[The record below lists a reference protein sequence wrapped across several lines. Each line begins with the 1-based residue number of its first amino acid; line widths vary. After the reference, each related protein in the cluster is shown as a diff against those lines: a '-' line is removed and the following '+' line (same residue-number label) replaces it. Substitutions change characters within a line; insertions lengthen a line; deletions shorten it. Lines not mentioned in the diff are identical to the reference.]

1 MRAPHTDY
9 RGLSHQTAA
18 ARLRTDGPNELPR
31 ASQRHLLAV
40 LADVLREPMLALLLA
55 AGVVY
60 LLLGDRLE
68 AGALLVFA
76 CLSVGITV
84 VQERR
89 SERVLE
95 ALRDISSPR
104 ARVVRDGEVQRVAGR
119 EVVRGDLLLLAEGDR
134 IPADA
139 LLLSGEGLLADESLL
154 TGESVPVAKTPG
166 SDRMFAGALLVRG
179 EGLARV
185 LATGQHSAIGR
196 IGRSLERIET
206 ATPRLQAQTRRL
218 VQMLGAAGM
227 LVSVLALLLHG
238 LLRGDWLQALLSAIA
253 LGMSMLPEE
262 LPVVLAV
269 FTAMGA
275 WRISQ
280 ARVLTRRAAA
290 IETLGAASVLC
301 SDKTGTLTE
310 NRMSIVET
318 WVAPGGDLARL
329 LQAGRLA
336 SADKP
341 VDPMERAFVARV
353 PELPVGLQPVAS
365 RGPRARRPLMLR
377 LWVEGAQLWPD
388 AGARAQGAAQA
399 KQVSEEE
406 TPAAAAVGTL
416 RLVCKGAPEAVL
428 ALCRA
433 PDGADTLANR
443 EAALAAAADMAGRG
457 LRVLAVAEALDL
469 PVAYAPPAVPGS
481 GDAAPAIDALLDQPP
496 PLRLLGLV
504 ALADPLRAD
513 VPAAIAQ
520 CRSAGLRVLM
530 ITGDHPGT
538 ARAIA
543 RAAGLADGDGGP
555 PLTGDEIDRLSD
567 PALLR
572 RLKATT
578 VCARI
583 HPEQKL
589 RIVQA
594 LQAQGE
600 VVAMTGDGVNDAPAL
615 KAADIG
621 IAMGGRG
628 TDVARE
634 AAALVLLGDDFGA
647 IVAAVRLGRRIGD
660 NLRKAVRFI
669 FAVHVPVAGLAL
681 LPLLL
686 DLPAVLGPLHI
697 ALLEMVIDPVC
708 ALAFEAE
715 REEPDIM
722 ARPPR
727 AADAPLLSAGEL
739 GYALLEGALA
749 LLMCGTLLVVATQR
763 GLPADEAR
771 SLVFVTL
778 VGAIFV
784 LVAVNRRLGGGLTRA
799 LPQANRTLLVI
810 AGLVTV
816 TLATLLLWPA
826 AARLL
831 GFGRLH
837 LHDLLLA
844 LAAGAAL
851 FVVLHGLK
859 RA

>member
-1 MRAPHTDY
+1 
-9 RGLSHQTAA
+9 
-18 ARLRTDGPNELPR
+18 
-31 ASQRHLLAV
+31 
-40 LADVLREPMLALLLA
+40 
-55 AGVVY
+55 
-60 LLLGDRLE
+60 
-68 AGALLVFA
+68 
-76 CLSVGITV
+76 
-84 VQERR
+84 
-89 SERVLE
+89 
-95 ALRDISSPR
+95 
-104 ARVVRDGEVQRVAGR
+104 
-119 EVVRGDLLLLAEGDR
+119 
-134 IPADA
+134 
-139 LLLSGEGLLADESLL
+139 
-154 TGESVPVAKTPG
+154 
-166 SDRMFAGALLVRG
+166 
-179 EGLARV
+179 
-185 LATGQHSAIGR
+185 
-196 IGRSLERIET
+196 
-206 ATPRLQAQTRRL
+206 
-218 VQMLGAAGM
+218 
-227 LVSVLALLLHG
+227 
-238 LLRGDWLQALLSAIA
+238 
-253 LGMSMLPEE
+253 
-262 LPVVLAV
+262 
-269 FTAMGA
+269 MGA

-318 WVAPGGDLARL
+318 WVAPGGDLDTL

-336 SADKP
+336 SADQP

-353 PELPVGLQPVAS
+353 PALPAGLRPVAS
-365 RGPRARRPLMLR
+365 RGPRVRRPLMLR
-377 LWVEGAQLWPD
+377 LWAE
-388 AGARAQGAAQA
+388 AA
-399 KQVSEEE
+399 
-406 TPAAAAVGTL
+406 GTL

-428 ALCRA
+428 ALCSG
-433 PDGADTLANR
+433 PGGADTPAHR
-443 EAALAAAADMAGRG
+443 AAALAAADMAGRG
-457 LRVLAVAEALDL
+457 LRVLAVAEALGL
-469 PVAYAPPAVPGS
+469 PAALAVPGR
-481 GDAAPAIDALLDQPP
+481 GDAATAIEALLDQPP
-496 PLRLLGLV
+496 PLQLLGLV

-513 VPAAIAQ
+513 VPEAIAQ

-538 ARAIA
+538 AQAIA
-543 RAAGLADGDGGP
+543 RAAGMADGGP

-686 DLPAVLGPLHI
+686 DLPPVLGPLHI

-727 AADAPLLSAGEL
+727 AADAPLLSAGAL
-739 GYALLEGALA
+739 WHALLEGALA
-749 LLMCGTLLVVATQR
+749 LLVCGALLVVAMQR
-763 GLPADEAR
+763 GLPADEVR

-778 VGAIFV
+778 VGVIFA
-784 LVAVNRRLGGGLTRA
+784 LVAVNRRLGGGMTRA
-799 LPQANRTLLVI
+799 LPRANHTLLVI
-810 AGLVTV
+810 AGLVAA
-816 TLATLLLWPA
+816 TLAMLMLWPA
-826 AARLL
+826 AAELL
-831 GFGRLH
+831 GFGGLH
-837 LHDLLLA
+837 LHDLMLA
-844 LAAGAAL
+844 LAASGAL

-859 RA
+859 RG